1 MRIVRFLLIVLLSA
15 ATCIAAAD
23 TIKMMQYNLMYY
35 TDNAPEGCDEYSNS
49 LNKKDTCLKAIFKY
63 IKPDVIGVN
72 EIGKTDVYANRL
84 LVNTLNVDGVDYYR
98 FCPTTSNNTG
108 ITIGNRMFY
117 NSRKLTWVESYYFP
131 TGLTYFNCYRF
142 YCNTAELKN
151 GDTTFITFI
160 VTHLKAG
167 SYEENQASRFEQVQ
181 TFLEQLEQSGRNENF
196 ILSGDFNIGNDTED
210 AFQLLIDNGEHNF
223 IDPIDKV
230 GEWHDNPV
238 YAPYHTQSTH
248 AGYDT
253 DPCFSGGGFDNRYDM
268 ILVSPQVYYGQN
280 GVRPLKE
287 TYTTVGQDGKR
298 FDKGLLYPAN
308 TSGVPENVLN
318 ALYNNSDHLPIT
330 MELEVAGSAVGISEA
345 REPFPVSVVNPVI
358 NDKLQLSIYS
368 QQPELYRIELFT
380 IDGRLISSLLQ
391 TVDTQRNIEINFPF
405 SKGIYVIRISNGENK
420 TVVKKVVK

>member
-1 MRIVRFLLIVLLSA
+1 MKIVRFLLIVLLSA
-15 ATCIAAAD
+15 ATGIAAAD

-84 LVNTLNVDGVDYYR
+84 LVNALNVDGVDYYR

-117 NSRKLTWVESYYFP
+117 DSRKLTWVESYYFP

-167 SYEENQASRFEQVQ
+167 SYEENQESRTEQVQ
-181 TFLEQLEQSGRNENF
+181 TFLQQLRQSGRNENF
-196 ILSGDFNIGNDTED
+196 ILSGDFNIGDDLEY
-210 AFQLLIDNGEHNF
+210 AFQLLIDNGDHNF
-223 IDPIDKV
+223 LDPIDQI
-230 GEWHDNPV
+230 GEWHDNPD

-248 AGYDT
+248 AGYET

-280 GVRPLKE
+280 GVRSLNE
-287 TYTTVGQDGKR
+287 TYTTIGQDGKR
-298 FDKGLLYPAN
+298 LNKGLLVPAN
-308 TSGVPENVLN
+308 TSGVPDNVLN
-318 ALYNNSDHLPIT
+318 ALYNNSDHLPVT
-330 MELEVAGSAVGISEA
+330 MELKVASSAVGIGEA

-380 IDGRLISSLLQ
+380 IDGRFISSLSQ
-391 TVDTQRNIEINFPF
+391 IIDNKQNIEINFPF
-405 SKGIYVIRISNGENK
+405 SRGIYVIRISNDENK